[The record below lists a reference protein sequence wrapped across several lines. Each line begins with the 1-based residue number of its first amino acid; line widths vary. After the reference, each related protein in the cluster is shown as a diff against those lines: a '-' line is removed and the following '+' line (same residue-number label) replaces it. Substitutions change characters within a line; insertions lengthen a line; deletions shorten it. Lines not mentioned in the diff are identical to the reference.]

1 MQTVKLTPMRMIFNN
16 PESNFSII
24 SCRTK
29 DESIERHPQYST
41 ISLKG
46 TGIADL
52 KMGQSIDCI
61 IEPCVEDK
69 YKYSYKF
76 IGFAGFVAKDGKFN
90 LTEKAELQTLRNLM
104 TNGQAESCH
113 VAYPHF
119 VSMVLNGEE
128 AKLDYKKIRGVGK
141 VLLPRYID
149 KIKTNNKRV
158 KFMSETYAWGIE
170 HDEDINKIAATYK
183 NVYGFSKDINT
194 NPYSVMINLLEWSF
208 DRADRAIINKTAKW
222 LDSYERCEAATIYAL
237 KHNELD
243 GNTRMQAKMLFDM
256 VKRKAPQCVHHLLDV
271 VTKSAQVHYDL
282 PSQNTALQATY
293 SAEQHIADVIKKKI
307 ANPHYYPMDWQKF
320 TSVDGLE
327 LTDEQTQILEMA
339 CKQDVMMLTGSA
351 GCVDCDTEF
360 FTGTGWKR
368 IADYQDGDRV
378 LQYNEDGTA
387 ELVNPIAYIKK
398 TCNTL
403 WHFETLRG
411 LNQTV
416 CDDHRIIYET
426 RDGVLKECN
435 IEQLKQ
441 MHLPSTKNFQ
451 GRFLT
456 TFNFGGFGIDLNE
469 WQIRLMCA
477 VLADGHFNA
486 GNKNSTR
493 CTFHIKKQRKKDR
506 LIYLFNKNGLEYKEH
521 GSTEEGYT
529 DYHVYVPRREKQ
541 FTEYWYG
548 CSNEQLKIIVD
559 EVVYWDGCIR
569 YTKNNTKYLTYC
581 SSIKSDADFIQYAAS
596 AIGIRASISTCNRI
610 GEIKHLNGKEYIR
623 KTNVYTVHFS
633 NRTKVG
639 LCSDNRSK
647 CTKTP
652 ITQVPTTDGYKYCF
666 TVPSHMLVLRRKDC
680 IFITGNCGKTTS
692 MQALVNMLDSNGY
705 TYTLLAPTG
714 ISSKKLREATQKEA
728 STIHMFLTMS
738 ENLGDYLIID
748 EASQISVHLLSMLF
762 DKVADTTKIIF
773 IADPS
778 QLASIA
784 CGNIVED
791 MLDSGIVPV
800 CNLTKVFRYN
810 TSGIIT
816 IATDVRNGA
825 NDHLTDTFTDY
836 KFVETDTLVIKQIE
850 QEYAR
855 LLADGYSK
863 DDVLILSPFN
873 KGEVGSLAINA
884 AIQAKFNPNELSKVG
899 HTVNNVPIYF
909 KVGDKVIN
917 KKNEYAMPL
926 ADDDTAFVANGDIG
940 TVMEIVPDEK
950 EPYMIVRYDCGDC
963 IVDKAHIKNTL
974 LSYCC
979 SIHSVQGSQAKAV
992 IVVIDRS
999 HANLLS
1005 RNLIYTSVS
1014 RAQDKL
1020 VLIGDEAAIQEGLKV
1035 QEEKERN
1042 TALREMLLDK
1052 LTES

>member
-24 SCRTK
+24 SCSTK
-29 DESIERHPQYST
+29 DESIETNPKYGT

-61 IEPCVEDK
+61 IEPCVDDK

-90 LTEKAELQTLRNLM
+90 LTEKAELQTLRSLM

-113 VAYPHF
+113 AAYPHF
-119 VSMVLNGEE
+119 VSMVLNGE
-128 AKLDYKKIRGVGK
+128 ADKLDYKKIRGVGK

-149 KIKTNNKRV
+149 KIKTINKRV
-158 KFMSETYAWGIE
+158 EFMGETYAWGIE

-194 NPYSVMINLLEWSF
+194 HPYAVMINLLEWSF
-208 DRADRAIINKTAKW
+208 DRADRAITKKTAKW

-243 GNTRMQAKMLFDM
+243 GNTKMQAKMLFDII
-256 VKRKAPQCVHHLLDV
+256 KRRAPQCVHHLLNV
-271 VTKSAQVHYDL
+271 VTKAAQVHYDA

-327 LTDEQTQILEMA
+327 LTDEQAQILEMA

-351 GCVDCDTEF
+351 G
-360 FTGTGWKR
+360 TGKS
-368 IADYQDGDRV
+368 
-378 LQYNEDGTA
+378 
-387 ELVNPIAYIKK
+387 
-398 TCNTL
+398 
-403 WHFETLRG
+403 
-411 LNQTV
+411 QTTKA
-416 CDDHRIIYET
+416 IIE
-426 RDGVLKECN
+426 
-435 IEQLKQ
+435 
-441 MHLPSTKNFQ
+441 M
-451 GRFLT
+451 
-456 TFNFGGFGIDLNE
+456 
-469 WQIRLMCA
+469 
-477 VLADGHFNA
+477 
-486 GNKNSTR
+486 
-493 CTFHIKKQRKKDR
+493 
-506 LIYLFNKNGLEYKEH
+506 LEAN
-521 GSTEEGYT
+521 
-529 DYHVYVPRREKQ
+529 D
-541 FTEYWYG
+541 
-548 CSNEQLKIIVD
+548 
-559 EVVYWDGCIR
+559 
-569 YTKNNTKYLTYC
+569 
-581 SSIKSDADFIQYAAS
+581 
-596 AIGIRASISTCNRI
+596 
-610 GEIKHLNGKEYIR
+610 
-623 KTNVYTVHFS
+623 
-633 NRTKVG
+633 
-639 LCSDNRSK
+639 
-647 CTKTP
+647 
-652 ITQVPTTDGYKYCF
+652 
-666 TVPSHMLVLRRKDC
+666 
-680 IFITGNCGKTTS
+680 
-692 MQALVNMLDSNGY
+692 Y
-705 TYTLLAPTG
+705 TYTLLSPTG
-714 ISSKKLREATQKEA
+714 IAAKRLREATGREA
-728 STIHMFLTMS
+728 STIHMFLACDG
-738 ENLGDYLIID
+738 NLGDYVLID
-748 EASQISVHLLSMLF
+748 EMGMVSVHLLSMLF
-762 DKVADTTKIIF
+762 DKVTDRTKIIF

-816 IATDVRNGA
+816 IATDVRNGV

-836 KFVETDTLVIKQIE
+836 KFIETDTLVIKQIE

-873 KGEVGSLAINA
+873 KGDVGSLAINA

-899 HTVNNVPIYF
+899 HTVNDTPIYF

-926 ADDDTAFVANGDIG
+926 VDDDTAFVANGDIG

-974 LSYCC
+974 LAYAI
-979 SIHSVQGSQAKAV
+979 SIHSCQGSQAKAV

-999 HANLLS
+999 HVRMLS
-1005 RNLIYTSVS
+1005 RNLCYTAVS
-1014 RAQDKL
+1014 RAQERL
-1020 VLIGDEAAIQEGLKV
+1020 ILIGDEAAIQEGLKV
-1035 QEEKERN
+1035 QEEKERD
-1042 TALREMLLDK
+1042 TELKEMLIR
-1052 LTES
+1052 

>member
-24 SCRTK
+24 SCSTK
-29 DESIERHPQYST
+29 DETIETNPKYST

-61 IEPCVEDK
+61 IEPCVDDK
-69 YKYSYKF
+69 YKYNYKF

-90 LTEKAELQTLRNLM
+90 LTEKAELQTLRSLM

-113 VAYPHF
+113 AAYPHF
-119 VSMVLNGEE
+119 VSMVLNGE
-128 AKLDYKKIRGVGK
+128 ANKLDYKKIRGVGK

-149 KIKTNNKRV
+149 KIKTINKRV
-158 KFMSETYAWGIE
+158 EFMGETYAWGIE

-208 DRADRAIINKTAKW
+208 DRADRAIIKKTRKW

-271 VTKSAQVHYDL
+271 VTKAAQVHYDA

-293 SAEQHIADVIKKKI
+293 SAEEHIADVIKKKI

-320 TSVDGLE
+320 TSVDDLE
-327 LTDEQTQILEMA
+327 LTDEQAQILEMA
-339 CKQDVMMLTGSA
+339 CKQDIMMLTGSA
-351 GCVDCDTEF
+351 G
-360 FTGTGWKR
+360 TGKSATTK
-368 IADYQDGDRV
+368 A
-378 LQYNEDGTA
+378 
-387 ELVNPIAYIKK
+387 
-398 TCNTL
+398 
-403 WHFETLRG
+403 
-411 LNQTV
+411 
-416 CDDHRIIYET
+416 IIE
-426 RDGVLKECN
+426 
-435 IEQLKQ
+435 
-441 MHLPSTKNFQ
+441 M
-451 GRFLT
+451 
-456 TFNFGGFGIDLNE
+456 
-469 WQIRLMCA
+469 
-477 VLADGHFNA
+477 
-486 GNKNSTR
+486 
-493 CTFHIKKQRKKDR
+493 
-506 LIYLFNKNGLEYKEH
+506 LEAN
-521 GSTEEGYT
+521 
-529 DYHVYVPRREKQ
+529 D
-541 FTEYWYG
+541 
-548 CSNEQLKIIVD
+548 
-559 EVVYWDGCIR
+559 
-569 YTKNNTKYLTYC
+569 
-581 SSIKSDADFIQYAAS
+581 
-596 AIGIRASISTCNRI
+596 
-610 GEIKHLNGKEYIR
+610 
-623 KTNVYTVHFS
+623 
-633 NRTKVG
+633 
-639 LCSDNRSK
+639 
-647 CTKTP
+647 
-652 ITQVPTTDGYKYCF
+652 
-666 TVPSHMLVLRRKDC
+666 
-680 IFITGNCGKTTS
+680 
-692 MQALVNMLDSNGY
+692 Y
-705 TYTLLAPTG
+705 TYTLLSPTG
-714 ISSKKLREATQKEA
+714 IAAKRLREATGREA
-728 STIHMFLTMS
+728 STIHMFLACDG
-738 ENLGDYLIID
+738 NLGDYVLID
-748 EASQISVHLLSMLF
+748 EMGMVSVHLLSMLF
-762 DKVADTTKIIF
+762 NKVTDTTKIIF

-816 IATDVRNGA
+816 IATDVRNGG

-836 KFVETDTLVIKQIE
+836 KFIETDTLVIKQIE

-873 KGEVGSLAINA
+873 KGDVGSLAINA

-899 HTVNNVPIYF
+899 HTVNDMPIYF

-926 ADDDTAFVANGDIG
+926 VNDDTAFVANGDIG
-940 TVMEIVPDEK
+940 TVMKIVPDEK

-974 LSYCC
+974 LAYAIST
-979 SIHSVQGSQAKAV
+979 HSSQGCQAKAV
-992 IVVIDRS
+992 IVVADKS
-999 HANLLS
+999 HARLLTRNLL
-1005 RNLIYTSVS
+1005 YTAVS
-1014 RAQDKL
+1014 RAQKKL
-1020 VLIGDEAAIQEGLKV
+1020 VLIADIDCVKDGIKI

-1042 TALREMLLDK
+1042 TWLKNLM
-1052 LTES
+1052 S

>member
-29 DESIERHPQYST
+29 DETIETNPKYGT

-61 IEPCVEDK
+61 IEPCVDDK

-90 LTEKAELQTLRNLM
+90 LTEKAELQTLRSLM

-113 VAYPHF
+113 TAYPHF
-119 VSMVLNGEE
+119 VSMVLNGE
-128 AKLDYKKIRGVGK
+128 ADKLDHKKIRGVGK
-141 VLLPRYID
+141 VLLQKYID
-149 KIKTNNKRV
+149 KIKTINKRV
-158 KFMSETYAWGIE
+158 EFMGETYAWGIE
-170 HDEDINKIAATYK
+170 QDEDINKIAATYK
-183 NVYGFSKDINT
+183 NVYEFSKDINA
-194 NPYSVMINLLEWSF
+194 NPYVIMINLLEWSF
-208 DRADRAIINKTAKW
+208 DRADRAIDKKTRKW

-256 VKRKAPQCVHHLLDV
+256 VKRRAPQCIHSLFDV
-271 VTKSAQVHYDL
+271 VTKSAQIHYDA

-327 LTDEQTQILEMA
+327 LTDEQAQILETA

-351 GCVDCDTEF
+351 G
-360 FTGTGWKR
+360 TGKS
-368 IADYQDGDRV
+368 
-378 LQYNEDGTA
+378 
-387 ELVNPIAYIKK
+387 
-398 TCNTL
+398 
-403 WHFETLRG
+403 
-411 LNQTV
+411 QTTKA
-416 CDDHRIIYET
+416 IIE
-426 RDGVLKECN
+426 
-435 IEQLKQ
+435 
-441 MHLPSTKNFQ
+441 M
-451 GRFLT
+451 
-456 TFNFGGFGIDLNE
+456 
-469 WQIRLMCA
+469 
-477 VLADGHFNA
+477 
-486 GNKNSTR
+486 
-493 CTFHIKKQRKKDR
+493 
-506 LIYLFNKNGLEYKEH
+506 LEAN
-521 GSTEEGYT
+521 
-529 DYHVYVPRREKQ
+529 D
-541 FTEYWYG
+541 
-548 CSNEQLKIIVD
+548 
-559 EVVYWDGCIR
+559 
-569 YTKNNTKYLTYC
+569 
-581 SSIKSDADFIQYAAS
+581 
-596 AIGIRASISTCNRI
+596 
-610 GEIKHLNGKEYIR
+610 
-623 KTNVYTVHFS
+623 
-633 NRTKVG
+633 
-639 LCSDNRSK
+639 
-647 CTKTP
+647 
-652 ITQVPTTDGYKYCF
+652 
-666 TVPSHMLVLRRKDC
+666 
-680 IFITGNCGKTTS
+680 
-692 MQALVNMLDSNGY
+692 Y
-705 TYTLLAPTG
+705 TYTLLSPTG
-714 ISSKKLREATQKEA
+714 IAAKRLREATGREA
-728 STIHMFLTMS
+728 STIHMFLTCGG
-738 ENLGDYLIID
+738 NLGDYVLID
-748 EASQISVHLLSMLF
+748 EMGMVSVHLLSMLF
-762 DKVADTTKIIF
+762 DKVTDTTKIIF

-816 IATDVRNGA
+816 IATDVRNGV
-825 NDHLTDTFTDY
+825 NEHLTDTFTDY
-836 KFVETDTLVIKQIE
+836 KFIETDTLVIKQIE

-873 KGEVGSLAINA
+873 KGDVGSLAINA

-899 HTVNNVPIYF
+899 HTVNDTPVYF

-926 ADDDTAFVANGDIG
+926 VADDTAFVANGDIG

-974 LSYCC
+974 LAYAI
-979 SIHSVQGSQAKAV
+979 SIHSCQGSQAKAV

-999 HANLLS
+999 HVRMLS
-1005 RNLIYTSVS
+1005 RNLCYTAVS
-1014 RAQDKL
+1014 RAQERL
-1020 VLIGDEAAIQEGLKV
+1020 ILIGDEVAIQEGLKV
-1035 QEEKERN
+1035 QEEKERD
-1042 TALREMLLDK
+1042 TELKEMLIK
-1052 LTES
+1052 

>member
-29 DESIERHPQYST
+29 DETIETHPQYGT

-61 IEPCVEDK
+61 IEPCVGDK

-90 LTEKAELQTLRNLM
+90 LTEKAELQTLRGLM

-113 VAYPHF
+113 AAYPHF
-119 VSMVLNGEE
+119 VSMVLNGE
-128 AKLDYKKIRGVGK
+128 ADKLDYKKIRGVGK

-149 KIKTNNKRV
+149 KIKTINKRV
-158 KFMSETYAWGIE
+158 EFMGETYAWGIE

-194 NPYSVMINLLEWSF
+194 NPYAVMINLLEWSF
-208 DRADRAIINKTAKW
+208 DRADRAITKKTAKW
-222 LDSYERCEAATIYAL
+222 IDSYERCEAATIYAL

-271 VTKSAQVHYDL
+271 VTKSAQVHYDA

-293 SAEQHIADVIKKKI
+293 NAEQHIADVIKKKI

-320 TSVDGLE
+320 TTVDGLE
-327 LTDEQTQILEMA
+327 LTDEQAQILEMA

-351 GCVDCDTEF
+351 GVGKSAT
-360 FTGTGWKR
+360 TK
-368 IADYQDGDRV
+368 A
-378 LQYNEDGTA
+378 
-387 ELVNPIAYIKK
+387 
-398 TCNTL
+398 
-403 WHFETLRG
+403 
-411 LNQTV
+411 
-416 CDDHRIIYET
+416 IIE
-426 RDGVLKECN
+426 
-435 IEQLKQ
+435 
-441 MHLPSTKNFQ
+441 M
-451 GRFLT
+451 
-456 TFNFGGFGIDLNE
+456 
-469 WQIRLMCA
+469 
-477 VLADGHFNA
+477 
-486 GNKNSTR
+486 
-493 CTFHIKKQRKKDR
+493 
-506 LIYLFNKNGLEYKEH
+506 LEA
-521 GSTEEGYT
+521 
-529 DYHVYVPRREKQ
+529 
-541 FTEYWYG
+541 
-548 CSNEQLKIIVD
+548 
-559 EVVYWDGCIR
+559 
-569 YTKNNTKYLTYC
+569 NN
-581 SSIKSDADFIQYAAS
+581 
-596 AIGIRASISTCNRI
+596 
-610 GEIKHLNGKEYIR
+610 
-623 KTNVYTVHFS
+623 
-633 NRTKVG
+633 
-639 LCSDNRSK
+639 
-647 CTKTP
+647 
-652 ITQVPTTDGYKYCF
+652 
-666 TVPSHMLVLRRKDC
+666 
-680 IFITGNCGKTTS
+680 
-692 MQALVNMLDSNGY
+692 Y
-705 TYTLLAPTG
+705 TYTLLSPTG
-714 ISSKKLREATQKEA
+714 IAAKRLREATGREA
-728 STIHMFLTMS
+728 STIHMFLTCGD
-738 ENLGDYLIID
+738 NLGDYVLID
-748 EASQISVHLLSMLF
+748 EMGMVSVHLLSMLF
-762 DKVADTTKIIF
+762 DKVTDTTKIIF

-816 IATDVRNGA
+816 IATDVRNGV

-836 KFVETDTLVIKQIE
+836 KFIETDTLVIKQIE

-873 KGEVGSLAINA
+873 KGDVGSLAINA

-899 HTVNNVPIYF
+899 HTVNDVPIYF

-926 ADDDTAFVANGDIG
+926 VDDDTAFVANGDIG

-974 LSYCC
+974 LAYAI
-979 SIHSVQGSQAKAV
+979 SIHSCQGSQAKAV

-999 HANLLS
+999 HVRMLS
-1005 RNLIYTSVS
+1005 RNLCYTAVS
-1014 RAQDKL
+1014 RAQERL
-1020 VLIGDEAAIQEGLKV
+1020 ILIGDEAAIQEGLKV
-1035 QEEKERN
+1035 QEEKIRDTE
-1042 TALREMLLDK
+1042 LKEMLIK
-1052 LTES
+1052 

>member
-16 PESNFSII
+16 PESNYSII

-29 DESIERHPQYST
+29 DETIEAHPKYGT

-61 IEPCVEDK
+61 VEPCVDDK

-90 LTEKAELQTLRNLM
+90 LTEKAELQTLRSLM

-113 VAYPHF
+113 AAYPHF
-119 VSMVLNGEE
+119 VSMVLNGE
-128 AKLDYKKIRGVGK
+128 ADKLDYKKIRGVGK

-149 KIKTNNKRV
+149 KIKTINKRV
-158 KFMSETYAWGIE
+158 EFMGETYAWGIE

-194 NPYSVMINLLEWSF
+194 NPYAVMINLLEWSF
-208 DRADRAIINKTAKW
+208 DRADRAITKKTRKW

-256 VKRKAPQCVHHLLDV
+256 VKRRAPQCVHHLLDV
-271 VTKSAQVHYDL
+271 VTKSPQVHYDA
-282 PSQNTALQATY
+282 PSQNTALQVTY
-293 SAEQHIADVIKKKI
+293 NAEQHIADVIKKKI

-327 LTDEQTQILEMA
+327 LTDEQAQILEMA

-351 GCVDCDTEF
+351 G
-360 FTGTGWKR
+360 TGKS
-368 IADYQDGDRV
+368 
-378 LQYNEDGTA
+378 
-387 ELVNPIAYIKK
+387 
-398 TCNTL
+398 
-403 WHFETLRG
+403 
-411 LNQTV
+411 QTTKA
-416 CDDHRIIYET
+416 IIE
-426 RDGVLKECN
+426 
-435 IEQLKQ
+435 
-441 MHLPSTKNFQ
+441 M
-451 GRFLT
+451 
-456 TFNFGGFGIDLNE
+456 
-469 WQIRLMCA
+469 
-477 VLADGHFNA
+477 
-486 GNKNSTR
+486 
-493 CTFHIKKQRKKDR
+493 
-506 LIYLFNKNGLEYKEH
+506 LEA
-521 GSTEEGYT
+521 
-529 DYHVYVPRREKQ
+529 
-541 FTEYWYG
+541 
-548 CSNEQLKIIVD
+548 
-559 EVVYWDGCIR
+559 
-569 YTKNNTKYLTYC
+569 NNY
-581 SSIKSDADFIQYAAS
+581 S
-596 AIGIRASISTCNRI
+596 
-610 GEIKHLNGKEYIR
+610 
-623 KTNVYTVHFS
+623 
-633 NRTKVG
+633 
-639 LCSDNRSK
+639 
-647 CTKTP
+647 
-652 ITQVPTTDGYKYCF
+652 
-666 TVPSHMLVLRRKDC
+666 
-680 IFITGNCGKTTS
+680 
-692 MQALVNMLDSNGY
+692 
-705 TYTLLAPTG
+705 YTLLSPTG
-714 ISSKKLREATQKEA
+714 IAAKRLREATGREA
-728 STIHMFLTMS
+728 STIHMFLACDG
-738 ENLGDYLIID
+738 NLGDYVLID
-748 EASQISVHLLSMLF
+748 EMGMVSVHLLSMLF
-762 DKVADTTKIIF
+762 DKVTDTTKIIF

-816 IATDVRNGA
+816 IATDVRNGV

-836 KFVETDTLVIKQIE
+836 KFIETDTLVIKQIE

-873 KGEVGSLAINA
+873 KGDVGSLAINA

-899 HTVNNVPIYF
+899 HTVNDTPIYF

-926 ADDDTAFVANGDIG
+926 VDDDTAFVANGDIG

-950 EPYMIVRYDCGDC
+950 EPYMIVRYDRRDC

-974 LSYCC
+974 LAYAI
-979 SIHSVQGSQAKAV
+979 SIHSCQGSQAKAV

-999 HANLLS
+999 HVRMLS
-1005 RNLIYTSVS
+1005 RNLCYTAVS
-1014 RAQDKL
+1014 RAQERL
-1020 VLIGDEAAIQEGLKV
+1020 ILIGDEATIQEGLKV
-1035 QEEKERN
+1035 QEEKERD
-1042 TALREMLLDK
+1042 TELKEMLIR
-1052 LTES
+1052 

>member
-16 PESNFSII
+16 PESNYSII

-29 DESIERHPQYST
+29 DESIEHHPQYGT

-61 IEPCVEDK
+61 IEPCEDDK

-76 IGFAGFVAKDGKFN
+76 IGFAGFVAKDGKFS
-90 LTEKAELQTLRNLM
+90 LTEKAELQTLRSLM

-113 VAYPHF
+113 AAYPHF
-119 VSMVLNGEE
+119 VSIVLNGEE
-128 AKLDYKKIRGVGK
+128 AKLDYKKIKGVGK
-141 VLLPRYID
+141 VLLPRYIA
-149 KIKTNNKRV
+149 KIKTINKRV
-158 KFMSETYAWGIE
+158 EFMGETYTWGIE

-183 NVYGFSKDINT
+183 NVYEFSKDINA
-194 NPYSVMINLLEWSF
+194 NPYTIMINLLEWSF
-208 DRADRAIINKTAKW
+208 DRADRAITKKTAKW

-256 VKRKAPQCVHHLLDV
+256 VKQKAPQCVHHLLDV
-271 VTKSAQVHYDL
+271 VTKSAQVHYDA

-293 SAEQHIADVIKKKI
+293 SAEEHIANVIKKKI

-327 LTDEQTQILEMA
+327 LTNEQAQILEMA

-351 GCVDCDTEF
+351 G
-360 FTGTGWKR
+360 TGKS
-368 IADYQDGDRV
+368 
-378 LQYNEDGTA
+378 
-387 ELVNPIAYIKK
+387 
-398 TCNTL
+398 
-403 WHFETLRG
+403 
-411 LNQTV
+411 QTTKA
-416 CDDHRIIYET
+416 IIE
-426 RDGVLKECN
+426 
-435 IEQLKQ
+435 
-441 MHLPSTKNFQ
+441 M
-451 GRFLT
+451 
-456 TFNFGGFGIDLNE
+456 
-469 WQIRLMCA
+469 
-477 VLADGHFNA
+477 
-486 GNKNSTR
+486 
-493 CTFHIKKQRKKDR
+493 
-506 LIYLFNKNGLEYKEH
+506 LEA
-521 GSTEEGYT
+521 
-529 DYHVYVPRREKQ
+529 
-541 FTEYWYG
+541 
-548 CSNEQLKIIVD
+548 
-559 EVVYWDGCIR
+559 
-569 YTKNNTKYLTYC
+569 NN
-581 SSIKSDADFIQYAAS
+581 
-596 AIGIRASISTCNRI
+596 
-610 GEIKHLNGKEYIR
+610 
-623 KTNVYTVHFS
+623 
-633 NRTKVG
+633 
-639 LCSDNRSK
+639 
-647 CTKTP
+647 
-652 ITQVPTTDGYKYCF
+652 
-666 TVPSHMLVLRRKDC
+666 
-680 IFITGNCGKTTS
+680 
-692 MQALVNMLDSNGY
+692 Y
-705 TYTLLAPTG
+705 TYTLLSPTG
-714 ISSKKLREATQKEA
+714 IAAKRLREATGREA
-728 STIHMFLTMS
+728 STIHMFLACGG
-738 ENLGDYLIID
+738 NLGDYVLID
-748 EASQISVHLLSMLF
+748 EMGMVSVHLLSMLF
-762 DKVADTTKIIF
+762 DKVTDRNKIIF

-816 IATDVRNGA
+816 IATDVRNGV

-836 KFVETDTLVIKQIE
+836 KFIEIDTLVIKQIE

-884 AIQAKFNPNELSKVG
+884 AIQDKFNPNELSKVG
-899 HTVNNVPIYF
+899 HTVNDTPIYF

-926 ADDDTAFVANGDIG
+926 VDDDDTAFVANGDIG

-974 LSYCC
+974 LAYAI
-979 SIHSVQGSQAKAV
+979 SIHSCQGSQAKAV

-999 HANLLS
+999 HVRMLS
-1005 RNLIYTSVS
+1005 RNLCYTAVS
-1014 RAQDKL
+1014 RAQEKL

-1035 QEEKERN
+1035 QEEKIRDTE
-1042 TALREMLLDK
+1042 LKEMLIK
-1052 LTES
+1052 

>member
-16 PESNFSII
+16 PETNFSII
-24 SCRTK
+24 SCSTK
-29 DESIERHPQYST
+29 DETIETHPKYGT

-61 IEPCVEDK
+61 IEPCVDDK

-90 LTEKAELQTLRNLM
+90 LTEKAELQTLRSLM

-113 VAYPHF
+113 AAYPHF
-119 VSMVLNGEE
+119 VSMVLNGE
-128 AKLDYKKIRGVGK
+128 ADKLDYKKIRGVGK
-141 VLLPRYID
+141 VLLPKYID
-149 KIKTNNKRV
+149 KIKTINKRV
-158 KFMSETYAWGIE
+158 EFMGETYAWGIE

-183 NVYGFSKDINT
+183 NVYEFSKDINA
-194 NPYSVMINLLEWSF
+194 NPYAVMINLLEWSF
-208 DRADRAIINKTAKW
+208 DRADRAITKKTAKW
-222 LDSYERCEAATIYAL
+222 MDSYERCEAATIYAL

-256 VKRKAPQCVHHLLDV
+256 VKHKAPQCVHHLLDV
-271 VTKSAQVHYDL
+271 VTKATQVHYDA

-327 LTDEQTQILEMA
+327 LTDEQARILEMA

-351 GCVDCDTEF
+351 G
-360 FTGTGWKR
+360 TGKSATTK
-368 IADYQDGDRV
+368 A
-378 LQYNEDGTA
+378 
-387 ELVNPIAYIKK
+387 
-398 TCNTL
+398 
-403 WHFETLRG
+403 
-411 LNQTV
+411 
-416 CDDHRIIYET
+416 IIE
-426 RDGVLKECN
+426 
-435 IEQLKQ
+435 
-441 MHLPSTKNFQ
+441 M
-451 GRFLT
+451 
-456 TFNFGGFGIDLNE
+456 
-469 WQIRLMCA
+469 
-477 VLADGHFNA
+477 
-486 GNKNSTR
+486 
-493 CTFHIKKQRKKDR
+493 
-506 LIYLFNKNGLEYKEH
+506 LEA
-521 GSTEEGYT
+521 
-529 DYHVYVPRREKQ
+529 
-541 FTEYWYG
+541 
-548 CSNEQLKIIVD
+548 
-559 EVVYWDGCIR
+559 
-569 YTKNNTKYLTYC
+569 NN
-581 SSIKSDADFIQYAAS
+581 
-596 AIGIRASISTCNRI
+596 
-610 GEIKHLNGKEYIR
+610 
-623 KTNVYTVHFS
+623 
-633 NRTKVG
+633 
-639 LCSDNRSK
+639 
-647 CTKTP
+647 
-652 ITQVPTTDGYKYCF
+652 
-666 TVPSHMLVLRRKDC
+666 
-680 IFITGNCGKTTS
+680 
-692 MQALVNMLDSNGY
+692 Y
-705 TYTLLAPTG
+705 TYTLLSPTG
-714 ISSKKLREATQKEA
+714 IAAKRLREATGREA
-728 STIHMFLTMS
+728 STIHMFLACDG
-738 ENLGDYLIID
+738 NLGDYVLID
-748 EASQISVHLLSMLF
+748 EMGMVSVHLLSMLF
-762 DKVADTTKIIF
+762 DKVTDRTKIIF

-825 NDHLTDTFTDY
+825 NEHLTDTFTDY
-836 KFVETDTLVIKQIE
+836 KFIETDTLVIKQIE

-873 KGEVGSLAINA
+873 KGDVGSLAINA

-899 HTVNNVPIYF
+899 HTVNNTPIYF

-926 ADDDTAFVANGDIG
+926 VDDDTAFVANGDIG

-950 EPYMIVRYDCGDC
+950 EPYMIVRYDCGNC

-974 LSYCC
+974 LAYAI
-979 SIHSVQGSQAKAV
+979 SIHSCQGSQAKAV

-999 HANLLS
+999 HVRMLS
-1005 RNLIYTSVS
+1005 RNLCYTAVS
-1014 RAQDKL
+1014 RAQERL
-1020 VLIGDEAAIQEGLKV
+1020 ILIGDEVTIQEGLKV

-1042 TALREMLLDK
+1042 TELCEMLLDK
-1052 LTES
+1052 STES

>member
-24 SCRTK
+24 SCITK
-29 DESIERHPQYST
+29 DESIESNPQYGT

-61 IEPCVEDK
+61 IEPCVDDK

-76 IGFAGFVAKDGKFN
+76 IGFAGFVAKNGKFN
-90 LTEKAELQTLRNLM
+90 LTEKAELQTLRSLM

-113 VAYPHF
+113 AAYPHF
-119 VSMVLNGEE
+119 VSMVLNGE
-128 AKLDYKKIRGVGK
+128 ADKLDYKKIRGVGK

-149 KIKTNNKRV
+149 KIKTINKRV
-158 KFMSETYAWGIE
+158 EFMGETYAWGIE

-194 NPYSVMINLLEWSF
+194 NPYAVMINLLEWSF
-208 DRADRAIINKTAKW
+208 DRADIAITKKTRKW

-243 GNTRMQAKMLFDM
+243 GNTRMQAKMLFNM
-256 VKRKAPQCVHHLLDV
+256 VKRRAPQCIRRLLDA
-271 VTKSAQVHYDL
+271 VTKSAQVHYDA

-293 SAEQHIADVIKKKI
+293 NAEQHIADVIKKKI
-307 ANPHYYPMDWQKF
+307 ANPHYYPMDWHKF

-327 LTDEQTQILEMA
+327 LTDEQAQILEMA

-351 GCVDCDTEF
+351 G
-360 FTGTGWKR
+360 TGKS
-368 IADYQDGDRV
+368 
-378 LQYNEDGTA
+378 
-387 ELVNPIAYIKK
+387 
-398 TCNTL
+398 
-403 WHFETLRG
+403 
-411 LNQTV
+411 QTTKA
-416 CDDHRIIYET
+416 IIE
-426 RDGVLKECN
+426 
-435 IEQLKQ
+435 
-441 MHLPSTKNFQ
+441 M
-451 GRFLT
+451 
-456 TFNFGGFGIDLNE
+456 
-469 WQIRLMCA
+469 
-477 VLADGHFNA
+477 
-486 GNKNSTR
+486 
-493 CTFHIKKQRKKDR
+493 
-506 LIYLFNKNGLEYKEH
+506 LEA
-521 GSTEEGYT
+521 
-529 DYHVYVPRREKQ
+529 
-541 FTEYWYG
+541 
-548 CSNEQLKIIVD
+548 
-559 EVVYWDGCIR
+559 
-569 YTKNNTKYLTYC
+569 NN
-581 SSIKSDADFIQYAAS
+581 
-596 AIGIRASISTCNRI
+596 
-610 GEIKHLNGKEYIR
+610 
-623 KTNVYTVHFS
+623 
-633 NRTKVG
+633 
-639 LCSDNRSK
+639 
-647 CTKTP
+647 
-652 ITQVPTTDGYKYCF
+652 
-666 TVPSHMLVLRRKDC
+666 
-680 IFITGNCGKTTS
+680 
-692 MQALVNMLDSNGY
+692 Y
-705 TYTLLAPTG
+705 TYTLLSPTG
-714 ISSKKLREATQKEA
+714 IAAKRLREATGREA
-728 STIHMFLTMS
+728 STIHMFLACDG
-738 ENLGDYLIID
+738 NLGDYVLID
-748 EASQISVHLLSMLF
+748 EMGMVSVHLLSMLF

-816 IATDVRNGA
+816 IATDVRNGV

-836 KFVETDTLVIKQIE
+836 KFIETDTLVIKQIE

-873 KGEVGSLAINA
+873 KGDVGSLAINA

-899 HTVNNVPIYF
+899 HTVNDTPIYF

-926 ADDDTAFVANGDIG
+926 VDDDTAFVANGDIG

-974 LSYCC
+974 LAYAI
-979 SIHSVQGSQAKAV
+979 SIHSCQGSQAKAV

-999 HANLLS
+999 HVRMLS
-1005 RNLIYTSVS
+1005 RNLCYTAVS
-1014 RAQDKL
+1014 RAQERL
-1020 VLIGDEAAIQEGLKV
+1020 ILIGDEAAIQEGLKV

-1042 TALREMLLDK
+1042 TELKEMLIR
-1052 LTES
+1052 

>member
-1 MQTVKLTPMRMIFNN
+1 MQTVKLTPMHMIFNN

-24 SCRTK
+24 SCSTK
-29 DESIERHPQYST
+29 DETIETHPKYGT

-61 IEPCVEDK
+61 IEPCKDDK

-90 LTEKAELQTLRNLM
+90 LTEKAELQTLRSLM

-113 VAYPHF
+113 TAYPHF
-119 VSMVLNGEE
+119 VSMVLNGE
-128 AKLDYKKIRGVGK
+128 ADKLDYKKIRGVGK

-149 KIKTNNKRV
+149 KIKTINKRV
-158 KFMSETYAWGIE
+158 EFMGETYAWGIE

-194 NPYSVMINLLEWSF
+194 NPYTVMINLLEWSF
-208 DRADRAIINKTAKW
+208 DRADRAIINKTAIW

-271 VTKSAQVHYDL
+271 VTKAAQVHYDAS
-282 PSQNTALQATY
+282 SQNTALQATY
-293 SAEQHIADVIKKKI
+293 SAEEHIADVIKKKI

-327 LTDEQTQILEMA
+327 LTDEQARILEMA

-368 IADYQDGDRV
+368 IADYQDGDMV
-378 LQYNEDGTA
+378 LQYNEDGTS

-398 TCNTL
+398 PCNTL
-403 WHFETLRG
+403 WHMETKYG
-411 LNQTV
+411 VNMTV
-416 CDDHRIIYET
+416 CDAHRIVYWSQK
-426 RDGVLKECN
+426 GVQHECKIQDIIDRQKSN
-435 IEQLKQ
+435 GWTGQFAATFEYSGVGIA
-441 MHLPSTKNFQ
+441 
-451 GRFLT
+451 LT
-456 TFNFGGFGIDLNE
+456 DE
-469 WQIRLMCA
+469 QIRVMCA
-477 VLADGHFNA
+477 VICDGSFYSRVP
-486 GNKNSTR
+486 NSKKCR
-493 CTFHIKKQRKKDR
+493 FHIKKDRKKER
-506 LIYLFNKNGLEYKEH
+506 LRKLFADAGIEYNE
-521 GSTEEGYT
+521 SPSAAEGYT
-529 DYHVYVPRREKQ
+529 DLYIEAPIRTKI
-541 FTEYWYG
+541 FDDMWYQ
-548 CSNEQLKIIVD
+548 CSLHQLQIICD
-559 EVVYWDGCIR
+559 EIIFWDGSVNLSKGGVER
-569 YTKNNTKYLTYC
+569 KRFSTNVKEN
-581 SSIKSDADFIQYAAS
+581 ADFVQFAFTACGY
-596 AIGIRASISTCNRI
+596 RASISSRDRTGQKYFTC
-610 GEIKHLNGKEYIR
+610 GKWYIR
-623 KTNVYTVHFS
+623 KSVEYDVIITK
-633 NRTKVG
+633 RTMVG
-639 LCSDNRSK
+639 ICCDNRQSHK
-647 CTKTP
+647 KTMP
-652 ITQVPTTDGYKYCF
+652 VQVFTTDGYKYCF

-692 MQALVNMLDSNGY
+692 MQALVNMLDNNAY

-762 DKVADTTKIIF
+762 DKVTDSTKIIF

-816 IATDVRNGA
+816 IATDVRNGV

-836 KFVETDTLVIKQIE
+836 KFIETDTLVIKQIE

-899 HTVNNVPIYF
+899 HTVNDVPIYF

-926 ADDDTAFVANGDIG
+926 VDDDAVFVANGDIG

-974 LSYCC
+974 LSYCV
-979 SIHSVQGSQAKAV
+979 SIHSAQGSQAKAV

-999 HANLLS
+999 HVRMLS
-1005 RNLIYTSVS
+1005 RNLCYTAVS
-1014 RAQDKL
+1014 RAQERL
-1020 VLIGDEAAIQEGLKV
+1020 ILIGDEAVIQEGLRV
-1035 QEEKERN
+1035 QEEKERD
-1042 TALREMLLDK
+1042 TYLRDFLIK
-1052 LTES
+1052 

>member
-16 PESNFSII
+16 PETNFSII
-24 SCRTK
+24 SCNTK
-29 DESIERHPQYST
+29 DETIETNPKYGT

-61 IEPCVEDK
+61 IEPCMDDK

-90 LTEKAELQTLRNLM
+90 LTEKAELQTLRSLM

-113 VAYPHF
+113 AAYPHF
-119 VSMVLNGEE
+119 VSMVLNGE
-128 AKLDYKKIRGVGK
+128 ADKLDHKKIRGVGK

-149 KIKTNNKRV
+149 KIKTINKRV
-158 KFMSETYAWGIE
+158 EFMGETYAWGIE

-194 NPYSVMINLLEWSF
+194 NPYAVMINLLEWSF
-208 DRADRAIINKTAKW
+208 DRADRAIINKTAIW
-222 LDSYERCEAATIYAL
+222 LNSYERCEAATIYAL

-256 VKRKAPQCVHHLLDV
+256 VKRKAPQCVYHLLDV
-271 VTKSAQVHYDL
+271 VTKSAQVHYNA

-327 LTDEQTQILEMA
+327 LTDEQAQILEMA

-351 GCVDCDTEF
+351 G
-360 FTGTGWKR
+360 TGKS
-368 IADYQDGDRV
+368 
-378 LQYNEDGTA
+378 
-387 ELVNPIAYIKK
+387 
-398 TCNTL
+398 
-403 WHFETLRG
+403 
-411 LNQTV
+411 QTTKA
-416 CDDHRIIYET
+416 IIE
-426 RDGVLKECN
+426 
-435 IEQLKQ
+435 
-441 MHLPSTKNFQ
+441 M
-451 GRFLT
+451 
-456 TFNFGGFGIDLNE
+456 
-469 WQIRLMCA
+469 
-477 VLADGHFNA
+477 
-486 GNKNSTR
+486 
-493 CTFHIKKQRKKDR
+493 
-506 LIYLFNKNGLEYKEH
+506 LEAN
-521 GSTEEGYT
+521 
-529 DYHVYVPRREKQ
+529 D
-541 FTEYWYG
+541 
-548 CSNEQLKIIVD
+548 
-559 EVVYWDGCIR
+559 
-569 YTKNNTKYLTYC
+569 
-581 SSIKSDADFIQYAAS
+581 
-596 AIGIRASISTCNRI
+596 
-610 GEIKHLNGKEYIR
+610 
-623 KTNVYTVHFS
+623 
-633 NRTKVG
+633 
-639 LCSDNRSK
+639 
-647 CTKTP
+647 
-652 ITQVPTTDGYKYCF
+652 
-666 TVPSHMLVLRRKDC
+666 
-680 IFITGNCGKTTS
+680 
-692 MQALVNMLDSNGY
+692 Y
-705 TYTLLAPTG
+705 TYTLLSPTG
-714 ISSKKLREATQKEA
+714 IASKRLREATGREA
-728 STIHMFLTMS
+728 STIHMFLTCDG
-738 ENLGDYLIID
+738 NLGDYVLID
-748 EASQISVHLLSMLF
+748 EMGMVSVHLLSMLF
-762 DKVADTTKIIF
+762 DKVTDNTKIIF

-816 IATDVRNGA
+816 IATDVRNGV

-836 KFVETDTLVIKQIE
+836 KFIETDTLVIKQIE

-873 KGEVGSLAINA
+873 KGAVGSLAINA
-884 AIQAKFNPNELSKVG
+884 AIQAKFNPNELSNVG
-899 HTVNNVPIYF
+899 HTVNDTSIYF

-926 ADDDTAFVANGDIG
+926 IDDDTAFVANGDIG

-974 LSYCC
+974 LAYAI
-979 SIHSVQGSQAKAV
+979 SIHSCQGSQEKAV

-999 HANLLS
+999 HVRMLS
-1005 RNLIYTSVS
+1005 RNLCYTAVS
-1014 RAQDKL
+1014 RAQERL
-1020 VLIGDEAAIQEGLKV
+1020 ILIGDEAAIQEGLKV
-1035 QEEKERN
+1035 QEEKERD
-1042 TALREMLLDK
+1042 TELKEMLIK
-1052 LTES
+1052 

>member
-24 SCRTK
+24 SCSTK
-29 DESIERHPQYST
+29 DETIEAHPQYGT

-61 IEPCVEDK
+61 IEPCVDDK

-90 LTEKAELQTLRNLM
+90 LTEKAELQTLRSLM

-113 VAYPHF
+113 AAYPHF
-119 VSMVLNGEE
+119 VSMVLNGE
-128 AKLDYKKIRGVGK
+128 ADNLDYKKIRGVGK

-149 KIKTNNKRV
+149 KIKTINKRV
-158 KFMSETYAWGIE
+158 EFMGETYAWGIE

-194 NPYSVMINLLEWSF
+194 NPYAVMINLLEWSF
-208 DRADRAIINKTAKW
+208 DRADRAITKKTTKW

-256 VKRKAPQCVHHLLDV
+256 VKRKAPQCVHHLLDA
-271 VTKSAQVHYDL
+271 VTKSAQVHYDAH
-282 PSQNTALQATY
+282 SQNTALQATY
-293 SAEQHIADVIKKKI
+293 NAEQHIADVIKKKI

-327 LTDEQTQILEMA
+327 LTDEQSRILEMA

-351 GCVDCDTEF
+351 G
-360 FTGTGWKR
+360 TGKSATTK
-368 IADYQDGDRV
+368 A
-378 LQYNEDGTA
+378 
-387 ELVNPIAYIKK
+387 
-398 TCNTL
+398 
-403 WHFETLRG
+403 
-411 LNQTV
+411 
-416 CDDHRIIYET
+416 IIE
-426 RDGVLKECN
+426 
-435 IEQLKQ
+435 
-441 MHLPSTKNFQ
+441 M
-451 GRFLT
+451 
-456 TFNFGGFGIDLNE
+456 
-469 WQIRLMCA
+469 
-477 VLADGHFNA
+477 
-486 GNKNSTR
+486 
-493 CTFHIKKQRKKDR
+493 
-506 LIYLFNKNGLEYKEH
+506 LEA
-521 GSTEEGYT
+521 
-529 DYHVYVPRREKQ
+529 
-541 FTEYWYG
+541 
-548 CSNEQLKIIVD
+548 
-559 EVVYWDGCIR
+559 
-569 YTKNNTKYLTYC
+569 NN
-581 SSIKSDADFIQYAAS
+581 
-596 AIGIRASISTCNRI
+596 
-610 GEIKHLNGKEYIR
+610 
-623 KTNVYTVHFS
+623 
-633 NRTKVG
+633 
-639 LCSDNRSK
+639 
-647 CTKTP
+647 
-652 ITQVPTTDGYKYCF
+652 
-666 TVPSHMLVLRRKDC
+666 
-680 IFITGNCGKTTS
+680 
-692 MQALVNMLDSNGY
+692 Y
-705 TYTLLAPTG
+705 TYTLLSPTG
-714 ISSKKLREATQKEA
+714 IAAKRLREATGREA
-728 STIHMFLTMS
+728 STIHMFLTCDG
-738 ENLGDYLIID
+738 NLGDYVLID
-748 EASQISVHLLSMLF
+748 EMGMVSVHLLSMLF
-762 DKVADTTKIIF
+762 DKVTDTTKIIF

-816 IATDVRNGA
+816 IATDVRNGV

-836 KFVETDTLVIKQIE
+836 KFIETDTLVIKQIE

-873 KGEVGSLAINA
+873 KGDVGSLAINT

-899 HTVNNVPIYF
+899 HTVNDTPIYF

-926 ADDDTAFVANGDIG
+926 VDDDTAFVANGDIG

-974 LSYCC
+974 LAYAI
-979 SIHSVQGSQAKAV
+979 SIHSCQGSQAKAV

-999 HANLLS
+999 HVRMLS
-1005 RNLIYTSVS
+1005 RNLCYTAVS
-1014 RAQDKL
+1014 RAQERL
-1020 VLIGDEAAIQEGLKV
+1020 ILIGDEAAIQEGLKV
-1035 QEEKERN
+1035 QEEKERD
-1042 TALREMLLDK
+1042 TELCEMLLDK
-1052 LTES
+1052 STES

>member
-1 MQTVKLTPMRMIFNN
+1 MQTVKLTPIRMIFNN

-29 DESIERHPQYST
+29 DETIETNPKYGT

-61 IEPCVEDK
+61 IEPCVDDK

-90 LTEKAELQTLRNLM
+90 LTEKAELQTLRSLM

-113 VAYPHF
+113 AAYPHF
-119 VSMVLNGEE
+119 VSMVLNGE
-128 AKLDYKKIRGVGK
+128 ADKLDYKKIRGVGK

-149 KIKTNNKRV
+149 KIKTINKRV
-158 KFMSETYAWGIE
+158 EFMGETYAWGIE

-208 DRADRAIINKTAKW
+208 DRADKAIINKTCQW
-222 LDSYERCEAATIYAL
+222 LDSYKRCEAATIYAL

-243 GNTRMQAKMLFDM
+243 GNTRMQAKMLFDII
-256 VKRKAPQCVHHLLDV
+256 KRHAPQCIRRLLDV
-271 VTKSAQVHYDL
+271 VTKAAQVHYDA

-307 ANPHYYPMDWQKF
+307 ASPHYYPMDWQKF

-327 LTDEQTQILEMA
+327 LTNEQSRILEMA

-351 GCVDCDTEF
+351 G
-360 FTGTGWKR
+360 TGKS
-368 IADYQDGDRV
+368 
-378 LQYNEDGTA
+378 
-387 ELVNPIAYIKK
+387 
-398 TCNTL
+398 
-403 WHFETLRG
+403 
-411 LNQTV
+411 QTTKA
-416 CDDHRIIYET
+416 IIE
-426 RDGVLKECN
+426 
-435 IEQLKQ
+435 
-441 MHLPSTKNFQ
+441 M
-451 GRFLT
+451 
-456 TFNFGGFGIDLNE
+456 
-469 WQIRLMCA
+469 
-477 VLADGHFNA
+477 
-486 GNKNSTR
+486 
-493 CTFHIKKQRKKDR
+493 
-506 LIYLFNKNGLEYKEH
+506 LEAN
-521 GSTEEGYT
+521 
-529 DYHVYVPRREKQ
+529 D
-541 FTEYWYG
+541 
-548 CSNEQLKIIVD
+548 
-559 EVVYWDGCIR
+559 
-569 YTKNNTKYLTYC
+569 
-581 SSIKSDADFIQYAAS
+581 
-596 AIGIRASISTCNRI
+596 
-610 GEIKHLNGKEYIR
+610 
-623 KTNVYTVHFS
+623 
-633 NRTKVG
+633 
-639 LCSDNRSK
+639 
-647 CTKTP
+647 
-652 ITQVPTTDGYKYCF
+652 
-666 TVPSHMLVLRRKDC
+666 
-680 IFITGNCGKTTS
+680 
-692 MQALVNMLDSNGY
+692 Y
-705 TYTLLAPTG
+705 TYTLLSPTG
-714 ISSKKLREATQKEA
+714 IAAKRLREATGREA
-728 STIHMFLTMS
+728 STIHMFLTCGD
-738 ENLGDYLIID
+738 NLGDYVLID
-748 EASQISVHLLSMLF
+748 EMGMVSVHLLSMLF
-762 DKVADTTKIIF
+762 DKVTDTTKIIF

-816 IATDVRNGA
+816 IATDVRNGV

-836 KFVETDTLVIKQIE
+836 KFIETDTLVIKQIE

-873 KGEVGSLAINA
+873 KGNVGSLAINA

-899 HTVNNVPIYF
+899 HTVNDTPIYF

-917 KKNEYAMPL
+917 KKNEYSMPL
-926 ADDDTAFVANGDIG
+926 VDDDTAFVANGDIG

-974 LSYCC
+974 LAYAI
-979 SIHSVQGSQAKAV
+979 SIHSCQGSQATAV

-999 HANLLS
+999 HVRMLS
-1005 RNLIYTSVS
+1005 KNLIYTAVS
-1014 RAQDKL
+1014 RAQEKL
-1020 VLIGDEAAIQEGLKV
+1020 IVIGDIYAIRDGIKYSEELTRDTWLKGFLG
-1035 QEEKERN
+1035 N
-1042 TALREMLLDK
+1042 TH
-1052 LTES
+1052 

>member
-24 SCRTK
+24 SCSTK
-29 DESIERHPQYST
+29 DESIETNPKYGT

-52 KMGQSIDCI
+52 KIGQSIDCI
-61 IEPCVEDK
+61 IEPCVDDK

-90 LTEKAELQTLRNLM
+90 LTEKAELQTLRSLM

-113 VAYPHF
+113 AAYPHF
-119 VSMVLNGEE
+119 VSMVLNGE
-128 AKLDYKKIRGVGK
+128 ADKLDYKKIRGVGK

-149 KIKTNNKRV
+149 KIKTINKRV
-158 KFMSETYAWGIE
+158 EFMGETYAWGIE

-208 DRADRAIINKTAKW
+208 DRADRAITKKTAKW
-222 LDSYERCEAATIYAL
+222 FDSYERCEAATIYAL

-271 VTKSAQVHYDL
+271 VTKSAQVHYDA

-293 SAEQHIADVIKKKI
+293 NAEQHIADVIKKKI

-327 LTDEQTQILEMA
+327 LTDEQARILEMA

-351 GCVDCDTEF
+351 GA
-360 FTGTGWKR
+360 GKS
-368 IADYQDGDRV
+368 
-378 LQYNEDGTA
+378 
-387 ELVNPIAYIKK
+387 
-398 TCNTL
+398 
-403 WHFETLRG
+403 
-411 LNQTV
+411 QTTKA
-416 CDDHRIIYET
+416 IIE
-426 RDGVLKECN
+426 
-435 IEQLKQ
+435 
-441 MHLPSTKNFQ
+441 M
-451 GRFLT
+451 
-456 TFNFGGFGIDLNE
+456 
-469 WQIRLMCA
+469 
-477 VLADGHFNA
+477 
-486 GNKNSTR
+486 
-493 CTFHIKKQRKKDR
+493 
-506 LIYLFNKNGLEYKEH
+506 LEA
-521 GSTEEGYT
+521 
-529 DYHVYVPRREKQ
+529 
-541 FTEYWYG
+541 
-548 CSNEQLKIIVD
+548 
-559 EVVYWDGCIR
+559 
-569 YTKNNTKYLTYC
+569 NN
-581 SSIKSDADFIQYAAS
+581 
-596 AIGIRASISTCNRI
+596 
-610 GEIKHLNGKEYIR
+610 
-623 KTNVYTVHFS
+623 
-633 NRTKVG
+633 
-639 LCSDNRSK
+639 
-647 CTKTP
+647 
-652 ITQVPTTDGYKYCF
+652 
-666 TVPSHMLVLRRKDC
+666 
-680 IFITGNCGKTTS
+680 
-692 MQALVNMLDSNGY
+692 Y
-705 TYTLLAPTG
+705 TYTLLSPTG
-714 ISSKKLREATQKEA
+714 IAAKRLREATGREA
-728 STIHMFLTMS
+728 STIHMFLACDG
-738 ENLGDYLIID
+738 NLGDYVLID
-748 EASQISVHLLSMLF
+748 EMGMVSVHLLSMLF
-762 DKVADTTKIIF
+762 DKVTDTTKIIF

-816 IATDVRNGA
+816 IATDVRNGV

-836 KFVETDTLVIKQIE
+836 KFIEIDTLVIKQIK

-899 HTVNNVPIYF
+899 HTVNDTPIYF

-926 ADDDTAFVANGDIG
+926 VDNDTAFVANGDIG
-940 TVMEIVPDEK
+940 TAMEIVPDEK

-974 LSYCC
+974 LAYAI
-979 SIHSVQGSQAKAV
+979 SIHSCQGSQAKAV

-999 HANLLS
+999 HVRMLS
-1005 RNLIYTSVS
+1005 RNLCYTAVS
-1014 RAQDKL
+1014 RAQERL
-1020 VLIGDEAAIQEGLKV
+1020 ILIGDEAAIQEGLKV
-1035 QEEKERN
+1035 QEEKIRDTE
-1042 TALREMLLDK
+1042 LKEMLIK
-1052 LTES
+1052 

>member
-1 MQTVKLTPMRMIFNN
+1 MQTVKLTPMRIIFNN
-16 PESNFSII
+16 PESNFSIV

-29 DESIERHPQYST
+29 DESIERHPQYGT

-61 IEPCVEDK
+61 IEPCVDDK

-90 LTEKAELQTLRNLM
+90 LTEKAELQTLRSLM

-149 KIKTNNKRV
+149 KIKTINKRV
-158 KFMSETYAWGIE
+158 EFMGETYAWGIE
-170 HDEDINKIAATYK
+170 YDEDINKIAATYK
-183 NVYGFSKDINT
+183 NVYEFSKDINT

-208 DRADRAIINKTAKW
+208 DRADRAITKKTAKW
-222 LDSYERCEAATIYAL
+222 LDSYERCEAATIYTL

-243 GNTRMQAKMLFDM
+243 GNTRIQAKALFDV

-271 VTKSAQVHYDL
+271 VTKSAQVHYDAS
-282 PSQNTALQATY
+282 SQNTALQATY
-293 SAEQHIADVIKKKI
+293 SAEQHIADIIKKKI

-327 LTDEQTQILEMA
+327 LTDEQAQILEMA

-351 GCVDCDTEF
+351 G
-360 FTGTGWKR
+360 TGKS
-368 IADYQDGDRV
+368 
-378 LQYNEDGTA
+378 
-387 ELVNPIAYIKK
+387 
-398 TCNTL
+398 
-403 WHFETLRG
+403 
-411 LNQTV
+411 QTTKA
-416 CDDHRIIYET
+416 IIE
-426 RDGVLKECN
+426 
-435 IEQLKQ
+435 
-441 MHLPSTKNFQ
+441 M
-451 GRFLT
+451 
-456 TFNFGGFGIDLNE
+456 
-469 WQIRLMCA
+469 
-477 VLADGHFNA
+477 
-486 GNKNSTR
+486 
-493 CTFHIKKQRKKDR
+493 
-506 LIYLFNKNGLEYKEH
+506 LEAN
-521 GSTEEGYT
+521 
-529 DYHVYVPRREKQ
+529 D
-541 FTEYWYG
+541 
-548 CSNEQLKIIVD
+548 
-559 EVVYWDGCIR
+559 
-569 YTKNNTKYLTYC
+569 
-581 SSIKSDADFIQYAAS
+581 
-596 AIGIRASISTCNRI
+596 
-610 GEIKHLNGKEYIR
+610 
-623 KTNVYTVHFS
+623 
-633 NRTKVG
+633 
-639 LCSDNRSK
+639 
-647 CTKTP
+647 
-652 ITQVPTTDGYKYCF
+652 
-666 TVPSHMLVLRRKDC
+666 
-680 IFITGNCGKTTS
+680 
-692 MQALVNMLDSNGY
+692 Y
-705 TYTLLAPTG
+705 TYTLLSPTG
-714 ISSKKLREATQKEA
+714 IAAKRLREATGREA
-728 STIHMFLTMS
+728 STIHMFLTCGD
-738 ENLGDYLIID
+738 NLGDYVLID
-748 EASQISVHLLSMLF
+748 EMGMVSVHLLSMLF
-762 DKVADTTKIIF
+762 DKVTNNTKIIF

-816 IATDVRNGA
+816 IATDVRNGV
-825 NDHLTDTFTDY
+825 NEHLTDTFTDY
-836 KFVETDTLVIKQIE
+836 KFIETDTLVIKQIE

-899 HTVNNVPIYF
+899 HTVNNTPIYF

-926 ADDDTAFVANGDIG
+926 VDDDTAFVANGDIG

-950 EPYMIVRYDCGDC
+950 ESYMIVRYDCGDC

-974 LSYCC
+974 LAYAI
-979 SIHSVQGSQAKAV
+979 SIHSCQGSQAKAV

-999 HANLLS
+999 HVRMLS
-1005 RNLIYTSVS
+1005 RNLCYTAVS
-1014 RAQDKL
+1014 RAQERL

-1035 QEEKERN
+1035 QEEKERD
-1042 TALREMLLDK
+1042 TELCEMLLDK
-1052 LTES
+1052 STES